1 MTVSTEISS
10 NEYTG
15 NGVTTD
21 FDYKFRIFKANQ
33 LSVITSDADG
43 DNVVTLR
50 LGTDYTVTGANKSA
64 GGKVILTKPLA
75 NGHKISIARDI
86 PITQETSFRNQS
98 KFFAETHE
106 NAFDY
111 LTMILQSIWGSLGSL
126 YLKRPNILANWF
138 DAKGYRI
145 ANLGKPKRDGDAVD
159 LGTLKDEIEGINST
173 ILKKEKRT
181 LRVDDIDI
189 AALPKANDRAGK
201 VLTFDKDGK
210 PIAAAPASGSAIDV
224 MNILGGSSGAGLIG
238 TNSGVSVQE
247 RLDLLPNE
255 ADAAGTAQR
264 LINEHNSN
272 PSAHPE
278 LSRFITQEA
287 DRSESAAIKSE
298 NAMNSA
304 MISGGL
310 YKTEEEGRQAVAD
323 GINFRV
329 QGADKVAVY
338 EYRRIS
344 ATQSE
349 LLAIY
354 PSKHYI
360 DEIAESLAYP
370 LNLLT
375 TNEVPIIMDSEENVI
390 LSSDNK
396 GKLKATGGLYSS
408 EIDIGD
414 GNSIADNPF
423 SNLMYALVDKSERLA
438 FGIDESGEIIVSAL
452 KSQSVNVDDTSIY
465 NDPFSNLAYAIVD
478 GEDNVIYGV
487 TIDGEVVGATSA
499 AINKDPTSRDPE
511 TSNNHAVSLNHFIMN
526 GQSLSVRA
534 GTALPLQDSNDKTF
548 SGGLFLKQD
557 QLNNTLVQAK
567 YDNTSAVI
575 WNAMQQ
581 MKFLMSGGM
590 DYSKDPTYH
599 DDYQTLA
606 SSHGNSGARIESL
619 RKGGSTGAYE
629 GAIHAVSEGHRL
641 AELANESYSVQAFNW
656 IQGEANRDDTADAYI
671 TKFNSMMSDY
681 KTDIDAITKQGYQ
694 FPILV
699 YQPSGNQYYAPVGSE
714 SPNTIADAFYRL
726 AEIDSNITVTTPT
739 YWIEHA
745 DALHPTNKGSLQF
758 GMQWG
763 KVLYKKV
770 YRGENWR
777 PLEPISI
784 EQLGTKTVIARFH
797 VPEPPLVFDETL
809 VTNPGNY
816 GFDLRD
822 DLGVLQ
828 ITSIKLLN
836 NNSVELRVNRE
847 LAPNVF
853 LSYAYYGVGGNGGGP
868 LTGARGNMRDSD
880 QTVGLDNTIKLYNWA
895 LAFNKKLPYTNP
907 KEVK

>member
-1 MTVSTEISS
+1 MTKYNTNNPVGSPSLKDINDNAITLDNLVNSTDI
-10 NEYTG
+10 
-15 NGVTTD
+15 TTKD
-21 FDYKFRIFKANQ
+21 
-33 LSVITSDADG
+33 
-43 DNVVTLR
+43 R
-50 LGTDYTVTGANKSA
+50 LGNDRLTIKGLEEAAISA
-64 GGKVILTKPLA
+64 GPTVEAAVKALEQANLA
-75 NGHKISIARDI
+75 RQAAEGVQSELDSTVNEAKNAAELSHEYADKAEESKIA
-86 PITQETSFRNQS
+86 
-98 KFFAETHE
+98 AE
-106 NAFDY
+106 NA
-111 LTMILQSIWGSLGSL
+111 
-126 YLKRPNILANWF
+126 K
-138 DAKGYRI
+138 
-145 ANLGKPKRDGDAVD
+145 
-159 LGTLKDEIEGINST
+159 
-173 ILKKEKRT
+173 
-181 LRVDDIDI
+181 
-189 AALPKANDRAGK
+189 
-201 VLTFDKDGK
+201 
-210 PIAAAPASGSAIDV
+210 
-224 MNILGGSSGAGLIG
+224 
-238 TNSGVSVQE
+238 
-247 RLDLLPNE
+247 
-255 ADAAGTAQR
+255 
-264 LINEHNSN
+264 
-272 PSAHPE
+272 
-278 LSRFITQEA
+278 
-287 DRSESAAIKSE
+287 
-298 NAMNSA
+298 NSA

-310 YKTEEEGRQAVAD
+310 YRTEDEGRLAVAD
-323 GINFRV
+323 GVNFRV

-354 PSKHYI
+354 PSKRYI
-360 DEIAESLAYP
+360 DEIASNMPIP
-370 LNLLT
+370 LDLT
-375 TNEVPIIMDSEENVI
+375 PSPDVPIIMDKEEKVI
-390 LSSDNK
+390 LSADESGKIKALSGLFSDDIDV
-396 GKLKATGGLYSS
+396 GESS
-408 EIDIGD
+408 
-414 GNSIADNPF
+414 NIADNPF
-423 SNLMYALVDKSERLA
+423 SNLMYALVDKNEKLA
-438 FGIDESGEIIVSAL
+438 FGIDESGAVIASAL
-452 KSQSVNVDDTSIY
+452 KSQSVNIDDTSIY
-465 NDPFSNLAYAIVD
+465 NDAFSGLAYAIVD

-487 TIDGEVVGATSA
+487 TINGEVVGA
-499 AINKDPTSRDPE
+499 AINKDPTNRDKE

-526 GQSLSVRA
+526 GQSLSVRS

-575 WNAMQQ
+575 WNAIQQ

-590 DYSKDPTYH
+590 DYSKDPTYR

-619 RKGGSTGAYE
+619 SKGGSTGSYE
-629 GAIHAVSEGHRL
+629 GAIHAVSEGYRL

-671 TKFNSMMSDY
+671 AKFNAMMSDY

-726 AEIDSNITVTTPT
+726 AESDSNITVTTPT

-770 YRGENWR
+770 YRGEDWR

-822 DLGVLQ
+822 DSGVLQ

-836 NNSVELRVNRE
+836 NNSVELRVNRD

-868 LTGARGNMRDSD
+868 LTGARGNLRDSD
-880 QTVGLDNTIKLYNWA
+880 QTVGLDSTVKLYNWA

-907 KEVK
+907 KGVK

>member
-1 MTVSTEISS
+1 MRKLDPTQNPVPSS
-10 NEYTG
+10 DVRDLPFNASKIDE
-15 NGVTTD
+15 
-21 FDYKFRIFKANQ
+21 
-33 LSVITSDADG
+33 
-43 DNVVTLR
+43 VVNSESHFYIDR
-50 LGTDYTVTGANKSA
+50 LGNDRLTIKGLEEAAISA
-64 GGKVILTKPLA
+64 GPTVEAAAKALEQANLA
-75 NGHKISIARDI
+75 REAAEGVQSDLDSTVNEAKNAAELSHEYADKAEESKIA
-86 PITQETSFRNQS
+86 
-98 KFFAETHE
+98 AE
-106 NAFDY
+106 NA
-111 LTMILQSIWGSLGSL
+111 
-126 YLKRPNILANWF
+126 K
-138 DAKGYRI
+138 
-145 ANLGKPKRDGDAVD
+145 
-159 LGTLKDEIEGINST
+159 
-173 ILKKEKRT
+173 
-181 LRVDDIDI
+181 
-189 AALPKANDRAGK
+189 
-201 VLTFDKDGK
+201 
-210 PIAAAPASGSAIDV
+210 
-224 MNILGGSSGAGLIG
+224 
-238 TNSGVSVQE
+238 
-247 RLDLLPNE
+247 
-255 ADAAGTAQR
+255 
-264 LINEHNSN
+264 
-272 PSAHPE
+272 
-278 LSRFITQEA
+278 
-287 DRSESAAIKSE
+287 
-298 NAMNSA
+298 NSA

-310 YKTEEEGRQAVAD
+310 YRTEDEGRLAVAD
-323 GINFRV
+323 GVNFRV

-354 PSKHYI
+354 PSKRYI

-375 TNEVPIIMDSEENVI
+375 TNEVPIIMDKEEKVI
-390 LSSDNK
+390 LSADESGKIKALSGLFSDDIDV
-396 GKLKATGGLYSS
+396 GESS
-408 EIDIGD
+408 
-414 GNSIADNPF
+414 NIADNPF
-423 SNLMYALVDKSERLA
+423 SNLMHALVDKNEKLA
-438 FGIDESGEIIVSAL
+438 FGIDESGAVIASAL
-452 KSQSVNVDDTSIY
+452 KSQSVNIDDTSIY
-465 NDPFSNLAYAIVD
+465 NDAFSGLAYAIVD

-487 TIDGEVVGATSA
+487 TINGEVVGATDTT
-499 AINKDPTSRDPE
+499 NRDKE

-526 GQSLSVRA
+526 GQSLSVRS

-557 QLNNTLVQAK
+557 QINNTLVQAK

-590 DYSKDPTYH
+590 DYSKDPTYR

-619 RKGGSTGAYE
+619 SKGGSTGSYE

-656 IQGEANRDDTADAYI
+656 IQGEDNRDDTADAYI
-671 TKFNSMMSDY
+671 AKFNAMMSDY

-726 AEIDSNITVTTPT
+726 AESDSNITVTTPT

-770 YRGENWR
+770 YRGEDWR

-822 DLGVLQ
+822 DSGVLQ

-836 NNSVELRVNRE
+836 NNSVELRVNRD

-868 LTGARGNMRDSD
+868 LTGARGNLRDSD
-880 QTVGLDNTIKLYNWA
+880 TTVGLDSTVKLYNWA